1 VNAIVNFQD
10 IKDRY
15 PGEWLLIG
23 EPVLDPSFNVISG
36 EVLAHSPSRD
46 EIYHQ
51 LAQVPAK
58 RVSVEY
64 AGAVLADLVVAV

>member
-1 VNAIVNFQD
+1 LLAHVFG
-10 IKDRY
+10 
-15 PGEWLLIG
+15 PGCRAVQIG

-36 EVLAHSPSRD
+36 EVMAHSPSRD

-64 AGAVLADLVVAV
+64 AGAVPADLVVAL